1 MGLSPWR
8 LKPLRLQQLLRTGRY
23 REIKRVF
30 AAPWKNPTCLSAS
43 SPLPL
48 SLIRHVFQPSRVPL
62 GAEGSLYM
70 PTYRQTSLGCTVALE
85 VCTVVSF
92 KQRWP
97 ETSKFSC
104 WRKQTHGFIKSC
116 LSCVL
121 LFIVIIVAL
130 LIVVLCKPGTALPIY
145 RAKNIF
151 Y

>member
-48 SLIRHVFQPSRVPL
+48 SLIRHVFQPSRVPP
-62 GAEGSLYM
+62 GAEGSLYT
-70 PTYRQTSLGCTVALE
+70 PTYRRNSLGSTVA
-85 VCTVVSF
+85 VQICTVVGF
-92 KQRWP
+92 KRRWL
-97 ETSKFSC
+97 EASKFSC
-104 WRKQTHGFIKSC
+104 WRKQTHEVVKSC
-116 LSCVL
+116 LCCVL
-121 LFIVIIVAL
+121 SFIVIIVAVI
-130 LIVVLCKPGTALPIY
+130 IVALCKPGTALLIY

-151 Y
+151 